1 MIKNKI
7 KKLIKEASTD
17 KGVDITNKTDLITNE
32 ILDSF
37 STLVLI
43 SSIEKEFSIKINM
56 NQLDIEKFKTINSI
70 EKLIKKYG

>member
-43 SSIEKEFSIKINM
+43 SSLEKEFSIKINM